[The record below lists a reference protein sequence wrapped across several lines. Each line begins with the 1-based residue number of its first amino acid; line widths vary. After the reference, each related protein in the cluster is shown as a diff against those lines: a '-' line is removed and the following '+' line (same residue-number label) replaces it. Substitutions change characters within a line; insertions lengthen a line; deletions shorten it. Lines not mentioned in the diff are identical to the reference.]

1 MEGDARSALGTW
13 TWTYSPTYFAA
24 RWPTCQGPAARILA
38 GRRRPVH
45 LHSSHVQ
52 RVFSVSPPTA
62 NTDTRRPLYSELPG
76 HPWQTQL
83 AQCFLVFVECVQFP
97 DQLPDK

>member
-1 MEGDARSALGTW
+1 MEGDACSALGTW

-24 RWPTCQGPAARILA
+24 RQPTCQGPAAMILA

-52 RVFSVSPPTA
+52 WASSVSPPTA
-62 NTDTRRPLYSELPG
+62 NTDAREATVLRAAQSPPADSAGTMFPG
-76 HPWQTQL
+76 L
-83 AQCFLVFVECVQFP
+83 C
-97 DQLPDK
+97 

>member
-1 MEGDARSALGTW
+1 MEGDACSALGTW

-45 LHSSHVQ
+45 LHSAHVQ
-52 RVFSVSPPTA
+52 WVSSVSPPTA
-62 NTDTRRPLYSELPG
+62 NTDTREPTVLRAAQSPPADSAGAMFPG
-76 HPWQTQL
+76 L
-83 AQCFLVFVECVQFP
+83 C
-97 DQLPDK
+97 